1 MTSDPESRCIEYSFF
16 NDHLHLKWFLL
27 KIFCWLFKDPNT
39 SQPIRKSWYCLLSLF
54 MVHGSL
60 TVAGSLL
67 LYLTSHRRL
76 NRYLNQYPLLP
87 ELSFFLGLSLSRWVL
102 AIYFYNQVIYVI
114 WFVES
119 HCLVLYFTYKC
130 RKRLCVFQA
139 CPVRNSCLK
148 TSWSALFSSIMVFFL
163 HFFRLCYA
171 CLSMILIRKNRYD
184 NSNLA
189 LREIQ
194 ISNLHWLQLEL
205 YNSITWKLAHLVSS
219 MADKKLHMTLHSL
232 KKQTIAY
239 FSFKMLW

>member
-1 MTSDPESRCIEYSFF
+1 MTSDPESRRIEYSFF
-16 NDHLHLKWFLL
+16 NNHLHLKWFLL

-76 NRYLNQYPLLP
+76 NRYLDQYPLLP

-139 CPVRNSCLK
+139 CPVRNSCSVLNGDQNSYWSILK
-148 TSWSALFSSIMVFFL
+148 SWFFSLILVTHAQFFL
-163 HFFRLCYA
+163 RHCIQIMIYSSARGADTRYA
-171 CLSMILIRKNRYD
+171 NASSLISKADLNQIEVCKKKNKELHEYILIKCK
-184 NSNLA
+184 
-189 LREIQ
+189 
-194 ISNLHWLQLEL
+194 EL
-205 YNSITWKLAHLVSS
+205 
-219 MADKKLHMTLHSL
+219 
-232 KKQTIAY
+232 
-239 FSFKMLW
+239 